1 MSGERKRPLAK
12 LEAPYRREVKLEEVE
27 FESGMRMLRVV
38 VREGHR
44 ITQLDLDAATAR
56 SWGETMLSWAGAA
69 ELSAPEAN
77 DGEPAALGEVYL
89 VGAGPG
95 GPDLLTF
102 RAHKLMGQTD
112 VVLYDRLVDPAIVDM
127 VRPDA
132 ERIYVGKRP
141 DNHTLAQE
149 DITAL
154 LIRLAREG
162 KRVLRL
168 KGGDPFIF
176 GRGGEEIEGLAES
189 GIPFQI
195 VPGVTAAAACSAYA
209 GIPLTHRDHSQ
220 ACIFVTGHGKNGE
233 VDLDWS
239 ALVRPQQTVA
249 IYMGLKHLGE
259 LMRKFVAAGADADF
273 PAAIIENGARTG
285 QRIVV
290 GTIGTLERLAAEA
303 DLHGPTIIIVGTV
316 VTLRGKL
323 GWDTQP
329 VLDTAG
335 E

>member
-1 MSGERKRPLAK
+1 LVT
-12 LEAPYRREVKLEEVE
+12 LQAPYRREVRLEEVE
-27 FESGMRMLRVV
+27 FESGMQMLRVI

-44 ITQLDLDAATAR
+44 ITQLDLDPDTAQ
-56 SWGETMLSWAGAA
+56 SWGETMLNWARTS
-69 ELSAPEAN
+69 EQSFSAPEA
-77 DGEPAALGEVYL
+77 GEDEPVARLGEVYL
-89 VGAGPG
+89 AGAGPG

-102 RAHKLMGQTD
+102 RARKLMGQAD

-149 DITAL
+149 EITAL

-176 GRGGEEIEGLAES
+176 GRGGEEIEALAGN

-209 GIPLTHRDHSQ
+209 GIPLTHRDHAQ

-249 IYMGLKHLGE
+249 IYMGLKRLGE
-259 LMRKFVAAGADADF
+259 LMRKFIAAGADPDF
-273 PAAIIENGARTG
+273 PAAIIENGARDG

-290 GTIGTLERLAAEA
+290 GTIGTLETLAAEA

-323 GWDTQP
+323 GWDTA
-329 VLDTAG
+329 TAAS
-335 E
+335 